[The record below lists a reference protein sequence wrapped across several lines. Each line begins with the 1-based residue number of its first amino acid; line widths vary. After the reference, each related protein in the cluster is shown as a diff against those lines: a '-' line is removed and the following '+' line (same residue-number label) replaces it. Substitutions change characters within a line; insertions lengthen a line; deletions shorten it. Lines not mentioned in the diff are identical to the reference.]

1 MLLSTWIIK
10 SNDQYHFDNNHKKLL
25 IMNNDIKANIV
36 VQKAT
41 DSKISA
47 IDFDNLKF
55 GSVFTDHML
64 VCHYKDGAWGDVEIK
79 PYGPMSFAPSTN
91 VFHYGQAIFEG
102 MKAYKDAQE
111 KVWLFRPR
119 ENWKRFNISAERL
132 AMPQID
138 ESRFIDGLK
147 ALLQLDQAWVKQGEG
162 NSLYI
167 RPFMI
172 GTQEGVVA
180 GPSSE
185 FMFCIILSPAR
196 TYYSGKVKVQIS
208 EHYSRAANGGVG
220 YTKCSGNYAGQFY
233 PTKLAQEAGYQ
244 QVIWTD
250 DTTHTKLEE
259 AGTMNVFFRIGDTL
273 VTAPT
278 SERILDGVTRKSLL
292 DIATSKG
299 IKVEVRSIIVQELL
313 DAIDK
318 GELKE
323 IFGAGT
329 AVTVG
334 QIEGFAY
341 QDKFHKLP
349 EISDEDSYAVLL
361 KTQLQGIQ
369 QKRIEDTFG
378 WTEEI

>member
-1 MLLSTWIIK
+1 
-10 SNDQYHFDNNHKKLL
+10 
-25 IMNNDIKANIV
+25 MNNDIKANIV
-36 VQKAT
+36 VQKAE
-41 DSKISA
+41 SSRISA
-47 IDFDNLKF
+47 IDFENLKF
-55 GSVFTDHML
+55 GTVFTDHML
-64 VCHYKDGAWGDVEIK
+64 VCHYKNGAWGDVEIK
-79 PYGPMSFAPSTN
+79 PYGPMTFAPSIN

-102 MKAYKDAQE
+102 MKAYKDEQE

-147 ALLQLDQAWVKQGEG
+147 SLLQLDQAWVKQGEG
-162 NSLYI
+162 NALYI

-172 GTQEGVVA
+172 GTQEGVVS

-185 FMFCIILSPAR
+185 FMFCIILSPER

-208 EHYSRAANGGVG
+208 EHFSRAANGGVG

-233 PTKLAQEAGYQ
+233 PTKLAQDAGYQ

-292 DIATSKG
+292 EIAESKG
-299 IKVEVRSIIVQELL
+299 INVEVRSIVVQELL
-313 DAIDK
+313 DANAK

-341 QDKFHKLP
+341 QDTYHKLP
-349 EISDEDSYAVLL
+349 EISDADSFAVLL

-369 QKRIEDTFG
+369 QNSIKDTFG